1 MTDLNQYPIL
11 RQIREA
17 DPAITAD
24 LNWLIMPGERPR
36 FYRGYQ
42 VAEGTRWVE
51 ISGSQ
56 VLDLLDQRIRPRRVA
71 VKKT

>member
-11 RQIREA
+11 RQLREA

-24 LNWLIMPGERPR
+24 LNWLIMPGERVR
-36 FYRGYQ
+36 YYRGYACADG
-42 VAEGTRWVE
+42 VRWAE

-56 VLDLLDQRIRPRRVA
+56 VTDLLIQRGWRM
-71 VKKT
+71 KKT

>member
-1 MTDLNQYPIL
+1 VSDLDQHPVL
-11 RQIREA
+11 HDLREA

-56 VLDLLDQRIRPRRVA
+56 VTDLLIQRGWRM
-71 VKKT
+71 KKT